1 MFMKVNIRKETSQF
15 KNPGYIFF
23 ALLIFLITIAIY
35 GQVYRHEFVSYDD
48 DLYVTKNAVVQQG
61 ITFHGIFWAFSGSH
75 IGNYHPLT
83 WLSHMLDVHWFGL
96 NSGIHHLVNVLIHAV
111 NGILI
116 FLLFQKMTA
125 NKWPSLL
132 IALLF
137 VIHPVHVESVAWISE
152 RKDLLSTFF
161 WLLTMRVYINYTV
174 KRGTIRYL
182 LVILFFLMGLLCKAM
197 LVTLP
202 FVLLLIDY
210 WPLKRF
216 YMKKEPSVGRQNVL
230 LLIIEKVPL
239 FLFSFGFSLV
249 AFLSQR
255 SGGGVISKAIYPLGT
270 RLANAFVSYMMYI
283 SKMVWPSDLAVFYP
297 HPGTVQIWQTIA
309 AAALLAVITFLSF
322 AHARKRPWYLIGWL
336 WYLGTLVPVIGFV
349 QIGNQAMADRYSYV
363 PLIGLFIMVA
373 WGMEELWTK
382 RRLKRVMITCLISVL
397 LIYAAIAWNQVGY
410 WKNSQSLYKHALS
423 VTKDNYLAHN
433 NLGMVFYN
441 QGRLKK
447 ALPHFREA
455 LRFKP
460 QYIQA
465 NNNMGMAL
473 IRIGYP
479 AKALPYLGSALRV
492 NPNYAEANNN
502 MGAAFLKLGKAEQ
515 ARVYFERVVSLQPK
529 DARWYNNLGAAYYQL
544 GKQMQA
550 LKMFQMAVD
559 LNPDYDE
566 ARKNLTI
573 VSQ

>member
-1 MFMKVNIRKETSQF
+1 MKVNIRKETSQF